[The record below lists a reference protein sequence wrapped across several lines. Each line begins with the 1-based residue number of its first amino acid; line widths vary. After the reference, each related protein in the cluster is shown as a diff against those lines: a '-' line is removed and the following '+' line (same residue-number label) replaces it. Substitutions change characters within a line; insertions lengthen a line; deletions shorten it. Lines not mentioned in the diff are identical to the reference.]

1 MASTL
6 QRASWL
12 LPIVDSG
19 IDEAE
24 EVQTIFLSSSYFD
37 SISQVDYFDGMCCAN
52 LRNVIWRLFEDP
64 NSSKAARVK
73 IFSLSIDGCFFSKD
87 LRQSWQVLVIVSS
100 LFLFT
105 SIIMLILSTLPE
117 FQVSSWS
124 SNKLLQN

>member
-1 MASTL
+1 MFSSTL

-24 EVQTIFLSSSYFD
+24 EVEQQMWSTFVSFFLSTSFGR
-37 SISQVDYFDGMCCAN
+37 IINLLQVDYFHGMCCAN

-73 IFSLSIDGCFFSKD
+73 LYQNIFG
-87 LRQSWQVLVIVSS
+87 WM
-100 LFLFT
+100 FLEKFYVVRGR
-105 SIIMLILSTLPE
+105 
-117 FQVSSWS
+117 F
-124 SNKLLQN
+124 